1 MALAHTHRRQSGHVY
16 CIGMSRLLELVVG
29 AIVSLLFMTYYWWG
43 ALTLFTGIYIPT
55 AVTSILLLS
64 ICFILQRFKF
74 KRDNTLYRQFLFVL
88 CFYLIIYVS
97 LNYFT
102 ISDQTGQ
109 ELRRFS
115 IWILVSLMLHMLVLR
130 KLSTKR
136 ILRIALRLWVGICA
150 LTLGVKF
157 LLGEEALFL
166 LEIVAGDGT
175 DNIINV
181 VKDVNSGMSI
191 KRLVVPGL
199 NSNTVAIQCALMLP
213 LLMLEKKKS
222 FQLIFG
228 LVLIAA
234 GFLTY
239 SRMFFVFLFVIF
251 IMYTLIYKSIKPLVY
266 SLILSPL
273 VLFTNSL
280 VYYRMLNTIDGLFGT
295 DYSDGLTKSSSD
307 RSTLISDSIL
317 WIADH
322 PWGGNIELMLQV
334 APGASGE
341 HLLYLYLANILGLL
355 FGLVFFIFSLI
366 FTWRIYRSRDLA
378 PKDKLLSRSIILI
391 ILLSALVAP
400 SYYIQLIWW
409 PIIISF
415 HAEFNKVR

>member
-1 MALAHTHRRQSGHVY
+1 MALAHTHRPSGRVY
-16 CIGMSRLLELVVG
+16 CIGMSRQLELVVG

-43 ALTLFTGIYIPT
+43 SLSAITGIYTPT
-55 AVTSILLLS
+55 VVTSILLLS
-64 ICFILQRFKF
+64 ICFILQRFSF

-88 CFYLIIYVS
+88 SFYLIIYVS

-102 ISDQTGQ
+102 ISDQTWQ
-109 ELRRFS
+109 EISRLS
-115 IWILVSLMLHMLVLR
+115 LWILASLMLHMLVLR

-136 ILRIALRLWVGICA
+136 ILRIGLRLWVGICA
-150 LTLGVKF
+150 ITLGIKF
-157 LLGEEALFL
+157 ILGEEVLFL
-166 LEIVAGDGT
+166 LDVIAADGRE
-175 DNIINV
+175 NINV
-181 VKDVNSGMSI
+181 VKDSISGMSI
-191 KRLVVPGL
+191 KRFVVPGL
-199 NSNTVAIQCALMLP
+199 NSNSVAIQCALMIP
-213 LLMLEKKKS
+213 LLLLEKKKS

-234 GFLTY
+234 GLLTY
-239 SRMFFVFLFVIF
+239 SRMFFVFLFVIL

-266 SLILSPL
+266 SLIISPL

-317 WIADH
+317 WIADN

-334 APGASGE
+334 SPGASGE

-355 FGLVFFIFSLI
+355 FGLILFIYSLI
-366 FTWRIYRSRDLA
+366 FTWRIYRSRGIA